1 MVVWTDAIKRVLG
14 DHLSP
19 AAADACFAL
28 LAAMRTTEEVL
39 AGRLDDSVKQ
49 GVVQMLVDLTYG
61 LQFNPFWQKAA
72 PLVQPV
78 FTASVVAWF
87 DSMRYAERATN
98 ARTDAIRGDA
108 GAKAFAT
115 KNTIFEVAMA
125 VFLADKGPGAVARD
139 GVRFRD
145 ALAGVKG

>member
-1 MVVWTDAIKRVLG
+1 MTVWQDSVQRVLKE
-14 DHLSP
+14 HLSE
-19 AAADACFAL
+19 AAAAACFAL
-28 LAAMRTTEEVL
+28 LSALRTTEEVL
-39 AGRLDDSVKQ
+39 SGRTDDAVKQ

-78 FTASVVAWF
+78 FTAAIVAWF
-87 DSMRYAERATN
+87 DSMRYGERALSQPRDN
-98 ARTDAIRGDA
+98 

-115 KNTIFEVAMA
+115 KNVIFEVAMM
-125 VFLADKGPGAVARD
+125 VFLADKGPNAVSKD

-145 ALAGVKG
+145 ALAAVKG